1 MTTPLQTHILPSS
14 QHTSLL
20 SPYTLLY
27 LNPHI
32 NTIYAST
39 PIPNYIPK
47 HILLFTIT
55 PLPPLLT
62 FIYSILHSITYS
74 LITTSILLS
83 LTLLTLIAFI
93 ITYVKHK
100 HLSLFITNSKVKF
113 VLYLITHITFSIS
126 AVMLRNIIKQTVND
140 KLFAVRI
147 DFVFVDVDIAYGVMW
162 LMCNYVDYMWYMVIN
177 VIVLVVKVPLICV
190 DEYFEVV
197 TTCTVVGWVCGV
209 VGLSYGMTRLH
220 KEVFGIRRIGS
231 VVEDVVNMMG
241 MGMISVDVDVD
252 VRDNKKEG
260 KRDVKWNKYVEG
272 NEVLRGM
279 IGEHGEGVEK
289 VFKGMKEVNRE
300 IGWEVDKDNN
310 DKSNVNDNDDN
321 NDGNEL
327 SKRSGSVTNKSSINK
342 IMMSNHNNNYSHSH
356 SPSHSP
362 SYASSSKVF
371 NIDINSKHNTSHNKL
386 NANNNNNSSSLN
398 CMNTNSLQHTILNHL
413 NIPNHQQHHHCT
425 SLSSSS
431 SFHTFLSTLTSFSFS
446 SPSPLIYLGTQTF
459 TTPSHST
466 LLQSPSSFLF
476 LKIFYTYNPILNRI
490 TFIFLDES
498 KTNYDDLFKTYIQ
511 QISMYLHDF
520 KNPLVTIE
528 EKINQ
533 FKDIID
539 YLPFHTTN
547 TNINT
552 TSISTTNIDLLE
564 KQLLNNINFI
574 SITASDC
581 VCMVRSYEDFAKGVV
596 SNNQESK
603 LELRSFPLN
612 EIYDYL
618 QEWVTMKIERS
629 GYDVKFIVDLDE
641 TVPSKFILCT
651 DKMKLKQIL
660 MNILSNAIKFTFEGS
675 ITLHIERKEVNDVW
689 YTKFE
694 VEDTG
699 TGMDEDVKR
708 NLFKPFVSN
717 NKCKNNKHGCGLGM
731 LISLHNSERLGK
743 GIEVESCEGKG
754 TKMWFYVEEKEIS
767 QSHLSSYIDV
777 NDVHNH
783 NQQGVKLNRR
793 LFQHSARCINALK
806 GKKFNT
812 QCHYHTNN
820 NKQSNSMI
828 INYNNKQ
835 YNMLHKSKTLPST
848 LGSTDDV
855 GVNNNNVHYGKTSIK
870 DNNNININ
878 EEEHKSIHH
887 TNIYNETELY
897 KDPIQILPTHKTIMQ
912 SNTSLNS
919 GDTNLNNA
927 NAHPNNKKK
936 SKSEMYWLDKS
947 KTVSKDIVDMNMS
960 IPNDNNYSQY
970 NSPDI
975 TPCLLNINNMPY
987 RKVVDSP
994 ILSYYKN
1001 PLISPSLNAIS
1012 VFRPPNY
1019 NLLNYNNNS
1028 FSKSKP
1034 TFSQIYNAH
1043 ATSAS
1048 CMAIKKYLKKDCFH
1062 SCSTFGEVNN
1072 QMLMNFSVLLCDD
1085 DESILSA
1092 HIRILNER
1100 GVHKVDTIYD
1110 GLDLVKMFI
1119 NGNVNDYD
1127 LILLDYSMK
1136 CMDGTDAVRI
1146 IRFMKE
1152 NGIGGRCGFNY
1163 EVLNKI
1169 IFASGALDVV
1179 RDIMNDKEGMFKY
1192 YNKPI
1197 NKRDLK
1203 KILKDCSVI
1212 K

>member
-1 MTTPLQTHILPSS
+1 MTTPSQTHMHPSS
-14 QHTSLL
+14 QLKPLL

-27 LNPHI
+27 INPHI
-32 NTIYAST
+32 NSIYTST
-39 PIPNYIPK
+39 PIPHYIPK

-62 FIYSILHSITYS
+62 FIYSIVHSVHYS
-74 LITTSILLS
+74 LIITSILLV
-83 LTLLTLIAFI
+83 LTCLTLIMFI
-93 ITYVKHK
+93 ITYTKHK
-100 HLSLFITNSKVKF
+100 HLSLFITNTKVKF
-113 VLYLITHITFSIS
+113 VLYLLTHITFSIS
-126 AVMLRNIIKQTVND
+126 AVILRNVIKQTVNER
-140 KLFAVRI
+140 LIAVRI
-147 DFVFVDVDIAYGVMW
+147 DFVFVDIDIAYGIMW
-162 LMCNYVDYMWYMVIN
+162 LLCNYCDYMWYMLIN
-177 VIVLVVKVPLICV
+177 GIVLGMKIPLICV

-197 TTCTVVGWVCGV
+197 TVCSIIGSACGV
-209 VGLSYGMTRLH
+209 IGLSYGMTCLH
-220 KEVFGIRRIGS
+220 KELFGIGRLS
-231 VVEDVVNMMG
+231 NVVEDVVNMVG
-241 MGMISVDVDVD
+241 MGVISME
-252 VRDNKKEG
+252 VRDKAGN
-260 KRDVKWNKYVEG
+260 RDVKWNKFVEG

-279 IGEHGEGVEK
+279 IGEHGEGVER
-289 VFKGMKEVNRE
+289 VFKGMKEVNKG
-300 IGWEVDKDNN
+300 IGWEEHN
-310 DKSNVNDNDDN
+310 NDNDDDNDN
-321 NDGNEL
+321 NNNNEW
-327 SKRSGSVTNKSSINK
+327 SKRSGSVTNKSSVNK
-342 IMMSNHNNNYSHSH
+342 HIISNSNNNNSC
-356 SPSHSP
+356 SPSSE
-362 SYASSSKVF
+362 SKVF
-371 NIDINSKHNTSHNKL
+371 NIDVNSKHNTSHNKL
-386 NANNNNNSSSLN
+386 NVNNNSSSLN

-413 NIPNHQQHHHCT
+413 NIPQQQQQCMSSL

-431 SFHTFLSTLTSFSFS
+431 FHLFLSTLTSFSFS
-446 SPSPLIYLGTQTF
+446 TTSPLIYLGTQTF
-459 TTPSHST
+459 NVNSHSS

-476 LKIFYTYNPILNRI
+476 IKIFYTYNPLLNRI

-498 KTNYDDLFKTYIQ
+498 KTNYDDLFKNYIQ

-528 EKINQ
+528 EKVKQ
-533 FKDIID
+533 FKDVID
-539 YLPFHTTN
+539 YLPLHNSTL
-547 TNINT
+547 
-552 TSISTTNIDLLE
+552 ISTTNIEIE

-603 LELRSFPLN
+603 LELISFPLN

-629 GYDVKFIVDLDE
+629 GYDVKFVVDLHN
-641 TVPSKFILCT
+641 TVPLDFILCT

-660 MNILSNAIKFTFEGS
+660 MNILSNAIKFTFEGF
-675 ITLHIERKEVNDVW
+675 ITLHIERKEMNDVW

-708 NLFKPFVSN
+708 NLFKPFISN

-754 TKMWFYVEEKEIS
+754 TKMWFYVEEKEIT
-767 QSHLSSYIDV
+767 QSHLSSYINV
-777 NDVHNH
+777 NDNHNH
-783 NQQGVKLNRR
+783 HQHVKLNRR

-812 QCHYHTNN
+812 QCHHHHHHRLHQ
-820 NKQSNSMI
+820 QSNSVVM
-828 INYNNKQ
+828 NYNSKQ
-835 YNMLHKSKTLPST
+835 YNMFHKSKTLPST
-848 LGSTDDV
+848 LGSTDDI
-855 GVNNNNVHYGKTSIK
+855 NNNNVH
-870 DNNNININ
+870 NINDI
-878 EEEHKSIHH
+878 EERKSIHH
-887 TNIYNETELY
+887 NDLYNETELY

-912 SNTSLNS
+912 SNTSLS
-919 GDTNLNNA
+919 GDTNANVNNK
-927 NAHPNNKKK
+927 KKK

-947 KTVSKDIVDMNMS
+947 KTISKDIGDIN
-960 IPNDNNYSQY
+960 IQNENEYLHY

-975 TPCLLNINNMPY
+975 TPCQINFHQLNNIPI
-987 RKVVDSP
+987 RKVVESP
-994 ILSYYKN
+994 VLSYYRN

-1012 VFRPPNY
+1012 VFGQHNY

-1034 TFSQIYNAH
+1034 TFSQIYNVH
-1043 ATSAS
+1043 ATSSS
-1048 CMAIKKYLKKDCFH
+1048 CMAIKKYLKKDCFQ

-1072 QMLMNFSVLLCDD
+1072 QMLLNFSVLLCDD

-1092 HIRILNER
+1092 HTRILNER

-1136 CMDGTDAVRI
+1136 FMDGTDAVRI

-1152 NGIGGRCGFNY
+1152 SGIGGRCGFNY

-1169 IFASGALDVV
+1169 TFASGALDVV
-1179 RDIMNDKEGMFKY
+1179 RDIMNDKGGMFKY

-1197 NKRDLK
+1197 SKRDLK
-1203 KILKDCSVI
+1203 KILKDCNVI

>member
-14 QHTSLL
+14 QPTPLL

-27 LNPHI
+27 INPHI
-32 NTIYAST
+32 NSIYSST

-47 HILLFTIT
+47 HILLFIIT

-74 LITTSILLS
+74 LITTSILLL
-83 LTLLTLIAFI
+83 LTLLTLIVFI
-93 ITYVKHK
+93 TTYTKHK
-100 HLSLFITNSKVKF
+100 HLSLFITNNKVKF

-126 AVMLRNIIKQTVND
+126 AVMLRNIIKQTVSD
-140 KLFAVRI
+140 RLFAVRI

-197 TTCTVVGWVCGV
+197 TTCTIVGWVCGV
-209 VGLSYGMTRLH
+209 VGLSYGITRLH
-220 KEVFGIRRIGS
+220 KEVFGIRRIGG

-241 MGMISVDVDVD
+241 MGVISVDVDG
-252 VRDNKKEG
+252 RDDNNKKG
-260 KRDVKWNKYVEG
+260 KRDVKWNKVVEG

-289 VFKGMKEVNRE
+289 VFKGMKEVNKE
-300 IGWEVDKDNN
+300 IGWEVDKDKGNENENENN
-310 DKSNVNDNDDN
+310 KDNDN
-321 NDGNEL
+321 NDGNDNEL

-342 IMMSNHNNNYSHSH
+342 IIMSNHNYSQSHSH
-356 SPSHSP
+356 SLSHSP

-371 NIDINSKHNTSHNKL
+371 NIDMNSKHNTSHNKL
-386 NANNNNNSSSLN
+386 NVNNSSSLN

-413 NIPNHQQHHHCT
+413 NIPNHQHHHYT
-425 SLSSSS
+425 SSLSSTSS
-431 SFHTFLSTLTSFSFS
+431 SFHTFLTTLTSFSFS

-459 TTPSHST
+459 TTPSNTT
-466 LLQSPSSFLF
+466 LLQSPSSYLF

-539 YLPFHTTN
+539 YLPLHNAT
-547 TNINT
+547 NT
-552 TSISTTNIDLLE
+552 TSLSTTNIDILE
-564 KQLLNNINFI
+564 KQLLTNINFI

-596 SNNQESK
+596 SNNTESK

-629 GYDVKFIVDLDE
+629 GYDVKFIVDLDQ
-641 TVPSKFILCT
+641 TVPDKFILCT

-675 ITLHIERKEVNDVW
+675 ITLHIQRKEVNDVW

-743 GIEVESCEGKG
+743 GIEVESIEGKG
-754 TKMWFYVEEKEIS
+754 TRMWFYVEEKEIS
-767 QSHLSSYIDV
+767 QSHLSSYINV
-777 NDVHNH
+777 NDVY
-783 NQQGVKLNRR
+783 QQGVKLNRR

-812 QCHYHTNN
+812 QCHYHKNS
-820 NKQSNSMI
+820 KQSNSMI

-835 YNMLHKSKTLPST
+835 FNMFHKSKTLPST

-855 GVNNNNVHYGKTSIK
+855 GGGVGVNNNNNNVHDGKTSIK
-870 DNNNININ
+870 DNNNIINI
-878 EEEHKSIHH
+878 EETEEHKSIHH

-919 GDTNLNNA
+919 GDTNA
-927 NAHPNNKKK
+927 NHPNKKKK

-947 KTVSKDIVDMNMS
+947 KSKTISKDIVDINIS
-960 IPNDNNYSQY
+960 IHNDNDSSQY
-970 NSPDI
+970 NLPDI
-975 TPCLLNINNMPY
+975 TPCALHINNIPH
-987 RKVVDSP
+987 RKVIDSP

-1012 VFRPPNY
+1012 VLRPPNY
-1019 NLLNYNNNS
+1019 NLLNYNII
-1028 FSKSKP
+1028 
-1034 TFSQIYNAH
+1034 SQIYNAH

-1072 QMLMNFSVLLCDD
+1072 QMIMNFSVLLCDD

-1092 HIRILNER
+1092 HTRILNER

-1163 EVLNKI
+1163 EILNKI

-1203 KILKDCSVI
+1203 KILKDYSVI

>member
-14 QHTSLL
+14 QHTPLL

-27 LNPHI
+27 INPHI

-47 HILLFTIT
+47 HILLFIIT

-62 FIYSILHSITYS
+62 LIYSILHSITYS
-74 LITTSILLS
+74 LITTSILLL

-93 ITYVKHK
+93 ITYLKHK

-113 VLYLITHITFSIS
+113 ILYLITHITFSIS
-126 AVMLRNIIKQTVND
+126 AVILRNIIKQTVHD
-140 KLFAVRI
+140 RLFAVRI
-147 DFVFVDVDIAYGVMW
+147 DFVFVDVDIAYGIMW
-162 LMCNYVDYMWYMVIN
+162 LLCNYIDYMWYMIIN
-177 VIVLVVKVPLICV
+177 IIVLVVKVPLICV
-190 DEYFEVV
+190 DEYFEVI
-197 TTCTVVGWVCGV
+197 TTCTIVACVCSV
-209 VGLSYGMTRLH
+209 IGLSYGMTRLH
-220 KEVFGIRRIGS
+220 KELFGIRRIGS

-241 MGMISVDVDVD
+241 MGMISVDVDVRD
-252 VRDNKKEG
+252 DNKKEG
-260 KRDVKWNKYVEG
+260 KRDVKWNKVVEG

-289 VFKGMKEVNRE
+289 VFKGMKEINKG
-300 IGWEVDKDNN
+300 IGWEVDKDKGNECENN
-310 DKSNVNDNDDN
+310 NDDN
-321 NDGNEL
+321 NDCICNDNEL

-342 IMMSNHNNNYSHSH
+342 IIISNHNNNYSHSQ
-356 SPSHSP
+356 SHSP
-362 SYASSSKVF
+362 SLESSSKVF
-371 NIDINSKHNTSHNKL
+371 NIDVNSKHNTSHNIL
-386 NANNNNNSSSLN
+386 NANNNNNNSSSIN

-413 NIPNHQQHHHCT
+413 NIPNHHQQHYT
-425 SLSSSS
+425 SSLSSSTS
-431 SFHTFLSTLTSFSFS
+431 SFHTFLSTLKSFSFS

-459 TTPSHST
+459 TTTSHST
-466 LLQSPSSFLF
+466 LLQSPSSYLF

-539 YLPFHTTN
+539 YLPFHNPIHNVN
-547 TNINT
+547 TNT
-552 TSISTTNIDLLE
+552 TSISTTNIELLE

-708 NLFKPFVSN
+708 NLFKPFISN

-731 LISLHNSERLGK
+731 LISLQNSERLGK

-767 QSHLSSYIDV
+767 QSHLSTYINV
-777 NDVHNH
+777 NDVYHNH
-783 NQQGVKLNRR
+783 QQGVKLNRR

-812 QCHYHTNN
+812 QCHYHL
-820 NKQSNSMI
+820 NKQQSNSMI

-835 YNMLHKSKTLPST
+835 YNMFHKSKTLPST

-855 GVNNNNVHYGKTSIK
+855 GVNGNCNINNVHDGK
-870 DNNNININ
+870 DNNINIEE

-887 TNIYNETELY
+887 TNLYNETELY
-897 KDPIQILPTHKTIMQ
+897 KNPIQILPSHKNIMQ

-919 GDTNLNNA
+919 GDTNTNA
-927 NAHPNNKKK
+927 YPNKKKK

-947 KTVSKDIVDMNMS
+947 KTVSKDIVDINIS
-960 IPNDNNYSQY
+960 IQNDNDSSQY
-970 NSPDI
+970 NLPDI
-975 TPCLLNINNMPY
+975 TPCLFNTNNMPE

-1019 NLLNYNNNS
+1019 NLLNYTN
-1028 FSKSKP
+1028 KSKP
-1034 TFSQIYNAH
+1034 MFSQIYNAH
-1043 ATSAS
+1043 ATSSS

-1072 QMLMNFSVLLCDD
+1072 QMMVNFSVLLCDD
-1085 DESILSA
+1085 DKSILSA
-1092 HIRILNER
+1092 HTRILNER

-1203 KILKDCSVI
+1203 KILKECSVI